1 MGGDRL
7 DYHGRD
13 VWTDLATTLGRTY
26 VPEPSRHSGHV
37 TCGPEWS
44 WRFALR
50 DFDLWLV
57 CKGRGRGAIGD
68 QSVTVSPGTL
78 LVLRPGDTGWMV
90 QDPDDRL
97 TVTFAHFALVAPA
110 TGLSVDLPA
119 DRLPSRHVP
128 LTDFRAV
135 HEPLL
140 TVVRLMER
148 TGPLALLEARL
159 VFAHLLLT
167 IVRQDAVAAGLAPE
181 IIDPRV
187 RSVMRFVRERPA
199 ERPTIQEAAEVARI
213 SPTHLRRLFA
223 REIGVSFRSYVLRSR
238 MEQARAMLR
247 ESSMSVGEIARALG
261 YVDVAL
267 FSRQVR
273 AYFGMPPTDLRQ
285 AR

>member
-1 MGGDRL
+1 MGDRL
-7 DYHGRD
+7 DYRGRD
-13 VWTDLATTLGRTY
+13 VWTELAASLGRTY
-26 VPEPSRHSGHV
+26 VPEPSRHCGHV
-37 TCGPEWS
+37 RCGPEWS
-44 WRFALR
+44 WRFSLQ

-68 QSVTVSPGTL
+68 QPVTVSPGTL

-110 TGLSVDLPA
+110 TGVPVDLPA
-119 DRLPSRHVP
+119 DRLPSRHLR

-140 TVVRLMER
+140 SVVRLMER
-148 TGPLALLEARL
+148 AGPLALLEARL

-167 IVRQDAVAAGLAPE
+167 IVCQDAVAAGLAPE
-181 IIDPRV
+181 IVDPRV
-187 RSVMRFVRERPA
+187 QTVMRFVRERPA
-199 ERPTIQEAAEVARI
+199 ERPTIQAAAAVARV

-223 REIGVSFRSYVLRSR
+223 REVGMSFRSYVLRSR
-238 MEQARAMLR
+238 MEQARSMLC
-247 ESSMSVGEIARALG
+247 ESAMSVSEIARALG

-273 AYFGMPPTDLRQ
+273 AYFGMTPSDLRQ

>member
-1 MGGDRL
+1 MDDARL
-7 DYHGRD
+7 DYRSRD
-13 VWTDLATTLGRTY
+13 VWSELATTLGRTY
-26 VPEPSRHSGHV
+26 TPEPSRHCGHV
-37 TCGPEWS
+37 MCGPEWS
-44 WRFALR
+44 WRFSLQ

-68 QSVTVSPGTL
+68 RPVTLTPGTL

-97 TVTFAHFALVAPA
+97 TVTFAHFSLVAPA
-110 TGLSVDLPA
+110 TGLPVDLPA
-119 DRLPSRHVP
+119 DRLPSRHLQ

-159 VFAHLLLT
+159 AFAQLFLT
-167 IVRQDAVAAGLAPE
+167 IVCQDAVASGLARE

-187 RSVMRFVRERPA
+187 RSVMRFVRERPS
-199 ERPTIQEAAEVARI
+199 ERPTIQDAAEVARI

-223 REIGVSFRSYVLRSR
+223 RELGLSFRSYVLRSR
-238 MEQARAMLR
+238 MEQARAMLC
-247 ESSMSVGEIARALG
+247 ESSLSVGEIARALG
-261 YVDVAL
+261 YADVAL